1 MMKKHI
7 KNFNGFRSKETVNET
22 VYQVE
27 NTYRVNVIV
36 DVEAKLLSSYS
47 KKVKQN
53 TGKEIQDL
61 MGNAMLAEEL
71 VKYIIKE
78 NLDADKIPAT
88 AIIGG
93 AQGQAQAQGGQAQVQ
108 TGDMSVDAQGNLND
122 GSQGQAQVQTQVQP
136 QGQGQSQVQVSS
148 AAQGGENLPI

>member
-1 MMKKHI
+1 MKHI
-7 KNFNGFRSKETVNET
+7 KKFDGFKSKDSVNET

-36 DVEAKLLSSYS
+36 DVEAKLLSAYS

-53 TGKEIQDL
+53 LNKEIQDL

-71 VKYIIKE
+71 VKYVIKDG
-78 NLDADKIPAT
+78 LDADKIPAS

-93 AQGQAQAQGGQAQVQ
+93 AQGQAQGQVQ
-108 TGDMSVDAQGNLND
+108 G
-122 GSQGQAQVQTQVQP
+122 QGQAQVQIDSQAQND
-136 QGQGQSQVQVSS
+136 GQVQVQTSQ
-148 AAQGGENLPI
+148 AQPQAQSQPTVDDENLPI

>member
-1 MMKKHI
+1 MKKHV
-7 KNFNGFRSKETVNET
+7 KNFNGFRNKEVVNET

-36 DVEAKLLSSYS
+36 DVEAKILSSYS

-78 NLDADKIPAT
+78 NLDADKIPAN

-93 AQGQAQAQGGQAQVQ
+93 AQGQAQAQGQVQDMQAQVQ
-108 TGDMSVDAQGNLND
+108 PQAQIQD
-122 GSQGQAQVQTQVQP
+122 GSQVQVQTQVQP
-136 QGQGQSQVQVSS
+136 QGQEGQVQVSS

>member
-1 MMKKHI
+1 MKRHL
-7 KNFNGFRSKETVNET
+7 KNFNGFRSKEIVNET

-36 DVEAKLLSSYS
+36 DVEAKILSSYS

-78 NLDADKIPAT
+78 NLDADKIPAN

-93 AQGQAQAQGGQAQVQ
+93 VAQGQAQ
-108 TGDMSVDAQGNLND
+108 
-122 GSQGQAQVQTQVQP
+122 SQGQVQDMHAQPQAQSQDGQVQVQTQSQP
-136 QGQGQSQVQVSS
+136 QAQSQDGQVQVSS

>member
-1 MMKKHI
+1 MMKKHV
-7 KNFNGFRSKETVNET
+7 KNFNGFRNKETVNET

-71 VKYIIKE
+71 VKYVIKE
-78 NLDADKIPAT
+78 NLDPDKIPAT

-93 AQGQAQAQGGQAQVQ
+93 AQGQAQGQAQMDVQ
-108 TGDMSVDAQGNLND
+108 AQPQAQAQDAQV
-122 GSQGQAQVQTQVQP
+122 QVQTQP
-136 QGQGQSQVQVSS
+136 QAQAQDSQGQSQVQVSS

>member
-1 MMKKHI
+1 MKKHL
-7 KNFNGFRSKETVNET
+7 KNYNGFRKSDKLNET

-36 DVEAKLLSSYS
+36 DVEAKLLSAYS

-53 TGKEIQDL
+53 TNKEIQDL
-61 MGNAMLAEEL
+61 MGNAMLAEQIVL
-71 VKYIIKE
+71 YIIKE

-93 AQGQAQAQGGQAQVQ
+93 AQGQGQAQGQA
-108 TGDMSVDAQGNLND
+108 
-122 GSQGQAQVQTQVQP
+122 
-136 QGQGQSQVQVSS
+136 QGQGQSQDSQIQVQSQP
-148 AAQGGENLPI
+148 AQGQSQDSQVQSQPEPAQSTDTGEDLPI

>member
-1 MMKKHI
+1 MKRHL
-7 KNFNGFRSKETVNET
+7 KNFNGFRSKEIVNET

-36 DVEAKLLSSYS
+36 DVEAKILSSYS

-78 NLDADKIPAT
+78 NLDADKIPAN

-93 AQGQAQAQGGQAQVQ
+93 VAQGQAQ
-108 TGDMSVDAQGNLND
+108 
-122 GSQGQAQVQTQVQP
+122 SQGQVQDMQAQPQAQSQDGQVQVQTQSQP
-136 QGQGQSQVQVSS
+136 QAQSQDGQVQVSS

>member
-1 MMKKHI
+1 MKHI
-7 KNFNGFRSKETVNET
+7 KKFDGFKSKDSVNET

-36 DVEAKLLSSYS
+36 DVEAKLLSAYS

-53 TGKEIQDL
+53 LNKEIQDL

-71 VKYIIKE
+71 VKYVIKDG
-78 NLDADKIPAT
+78 LDADKIPAS

-93 AQGQAQAQGGQAQVQ
+93 AQGQAQG
-108 TGDMSVDAQGNLND
+108 
-122 GSQGQAQVQTQVQP
+122 QGQAQVQIDSQAQND
-136 QGQGQSQVQVSS
+136 GQVQVQTSQ
-148 AAQGGENLPI
+148 AQPQAQSQPTVDDENLPI

>member
-1 MMKKHI
+1 MKRHL
-7 KNFNGFRSKETVNET
+7 KNFNGFRSKEIVNET

-36 DVEAKLLSSYS
+36 DVEAKILSSYS

-78 NLDADKIPAT
+78 NLDADKVPAN

-93 AQGQAQAQGGQAQVQ
+93 VAQGQAQ
-108 TGDMSVDAQGNLND
+108 
-122 GSQGQAQVQTQVQP
+122 SQGQVQDMQAQPQAQSQDGQVQVQTQSQP
-136 QGQGQSQVQVSS
+136 QAQSQDGQVQVSS